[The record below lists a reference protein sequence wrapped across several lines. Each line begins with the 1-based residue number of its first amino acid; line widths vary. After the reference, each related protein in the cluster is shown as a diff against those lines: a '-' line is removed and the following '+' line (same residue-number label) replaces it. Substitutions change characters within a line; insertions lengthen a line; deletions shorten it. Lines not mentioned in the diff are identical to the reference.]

1 MEYVINATSKDES
14 PVSSISDLATGTED
28 YAGVVDEATPWLSEE
43 SFGEPAGW
51 SSSNEPESVSTPPFS
66 ARKTPRIIS
75 AAPSLLALT
84 RSLPSPGRLSP
95 PSDDEQRMLP
105 PLDEAESSRAMTSRQ
120 ASAELYDLTGAH
132 RLSVEPLPP
141 RLSRLARCFLVAG
154 AVLCLVSALLA
165 LVAWRLDSEPL
176 GTDLAQNMS
185 GLVPRHERLA

>member
-28 YAGVVDEATPWLSEE
+28 YAGVVDEATPWLSEVPKDPGKGCLAKRPYPSTE
-43 SFGEPAGW
+43 TFGEPAGW

-84 RSLPSPGRLSP
+84 RSLPSSGRLSP

-120 ASAELYDLTGAH
+120 VRLFLRAS
-132 RLSVEPLPP
+132 
-141 RLSRLARCFLVAG
+141 
-154 AVLCLVSALLA
+154 
-165 LVAWRLDSEPL
+165 
-176 GTDLAQNMS
+176 GTL
-185 GLVPRHERLA
+185 